1 MSANEKPLAPDQRLL
16 SIAERRQLHERFEA
30 GQGALRQ
37 GRATEAAE
45 SLVVCVAEDPGNLLY
60 VAHFLE
66 CLKHPIDAAGL
77 GQRLTLMRQEW
88 SFRKAVAGKDHA
100 AVLRLAPPLLIHRP
114 DDSFLLGQLA
124 LACSEFR
131 FREAELAW
139 LRWATACRPD
149 DARLL
154 EQAATSLAR
163 KGRFDESLEV
173 WTRRQQWKPADSRV
187 GEAIELLRT
196 NVGEQPTDLASANC
210 DQLHALRRAIGERP
224 ADVAGYL
231 ALAEQLQQLGRL
243 DEAEQIVQQAVAVSP
258 GDPAANERLEQL
270 RLDQIRRQLN
280 LAERWAEFDLHPEVR
295 ELIDGLTTELHR
307 CELEL
312 ADHRSQRHP
321 ENRQLQW
328 EAAQLLRRAG
338 NFRETLRRIE
348 AFPPDLADSPA
359 ALLLKAECLQGVRQF
374 PAALEIYRSAEAAA
388 RDANDTPTA
397 DKANQRA
404 AALAAA
410 LTASAPPDDSSRKFD

>member
-1 MSANEKPLAPDQRLL
+1 MPSPEEPLAPDQRLL
-16 SIAERRQLHERFEA
+16 SVAERRRLHERFEQ
-30 GQGALRQ
+30 GQGALKQ
-37 GRATEAAE
+37 GHATEAAE

-66 CLKHPIDAAGL
+66 CLKHPLDAAGL
-77 GQRLTLMRQEW
+77 GRRLALMRQEW
-88 SFRKAVAGKDHA
+88 TLRKAVARQDHA

-124 LACSEFR
+124 YACIEFR
-131 FREAELAW
+131 FRESELAW
-139 LRWATACRPD
+139 LRWATACRPN

-163 KGRFDESLEV
+163 KGRFDESLDV
-173 WTRRQQWKPADSRV
+173 WTRLQPLAANEQRV

-196 NVGEQPTDLASANC
+196 DRDEPASDLASPNC
-210 DQLHALRRAIGERP
+210 ERLHALRRAIGERP
-224 ADVAGYL
+224 TEIAGYL
-231 ALAEQLQQLGRL
+231 ALADQLQQLGRL
-243 DEAEQIVQQAVAVSP
+243 DEAEQVVQQAVAVSP

-270 RLDQIRRQLN
+270 RLDQIQRQLD
-280 LAERWAEFDLHPEVR
+280 LAERWAEFDMHPEVR

-307 CELEL
+307 RQLEL

-321 ENRQLQW
+321 ENRRLQL

-348 AFPPDLADSPA
+348 AFPPDLANSPVT
-359 ALLLKAECLQGVRQF
+359 LLLKAECLQGIRQF
-374 PAALEIYRSAEAAA
+374 TLALEIYRAAAAAA
-388 RDANDTPTA
+388 RDAPTA
-397 DKANQRA
+397 DKAQQRA

-410 LTASAPPDDSSRKFD
+410 LAAPTPPNDSSAKFD